1 MKKLYYIICSN
12 YRKFEKAKISYLFE
26 IKLLFSIICRMKCKN
41 EGEYKIKDKI
51 SIEIFKTLGLIK
63 NI

>member
-41 EGEYKIKDKI
+41 EGE
-51 SIEIFKTLGLIK
+51 
-63 NI
+63 